1 MPQNDTSKKKT
12 MESIIWRSLKVVPWK
27 WMMCRVG
34 GIYCYAFFSCEI
46 LLMWHKAFHDCLT
59 FCETWRMNK
68 LGLAHL
74 WLLTPKHV
82 WQYFLKTGTCK
93 YGSTC
98 KFHHPRDRRGA
109 GPVLFNIL
117 GLPMH
122 QVLALFCHYSAN
134 WLFSR
139 VLFIL
144 TISGLNILRKK
155 SPVLITCELD
165 HASLDLHASSI
176 IPSLYHLE
184 LPYLLLDLQAQQ
196 LCLLQ
201 VYLTQVDFLH
211 GHFQE
216 HHIYQ
221 AHV

>member
-1 MPQNDTSKKKT
+1 MPQYDTLKKT
-12 MESIIWRSLKVVPWK
+12 MESIVWRSLKVVPWK

-46 LLMWHKAFHDCLT
+46 LLMWHKAFHDCLK

-122 QVLALFCHYSAN
+122 QVLPLFCRYSAN

-139 VLFIL
+139 VFIL
-144 TISGLNILRKK
+144 TISGLIILRKK

-165 HASLDLHASSI
+165 HASLGLHASSI
-176 IPSLYHLE
+176 IPSLHHLE
-184 LPYLLLDLQAQQ
+184 LPYLLLDLRTQQ

-201 VYLTQVDFLH
+201 VYPTQVDFLH
-211 GHFQE
+211 GHIQE